1 MVLEGK
7 LAEVTALLQN
17 SPTDGALN
25 KSIDT
30 AAELIREA
38 QTELAPLGTNRYL
51 DSLFGLGEGL
61 RELLEQL
68 RS

>member
-1 MVLEGK
+1 M
-7 LAEVTALLQN
+7 TALLQTSSCN
-17 SPTDGALN
+17 GALSA
-25 KSIDT
+25 SIET

-38 QTELAPLGTNRYL
+38 QSELAVLDNNRFV
-51 DSLFGLGEGL
+51 DSLFGLGEAL